1 MRADLEGIAGFEKY
15 SKEKDVLMLLKEIKQ
30 LMFCSDR
37 VKYSL
42 HALCNAHKRFNACE
56 QGRTATP
63 NEYLQQ
69 FTNFVDVI
77 TYAGG
82 KVGTDQKT
90 ITMVATEMG
99 LDHEKTAAENKLKI
113 NAEAK
118 ERYLAICFFLGADRQ
133 QYVRLLEN
141 TENNFLKGSNTHPK
155 TVNAAHNLLLSYN
168 QDPRNLIKV
177 AGNIND
183 GILLQLPQVN
193 KKRKKIKIM

>member
-1 MRADLEGIAGFEKY
+1 MRARLEGSVGFEKY

-30 LMFCSDR
+30 LMFCSDT

-42 HALCNAHKRFNACE
+42 QALRNAHKRFNLCE

-69 FTNFVDVI
+69 FTNYVDVI
-77 TYAGG
+77 TYSGG
-82 KVGTDQKT
+82 EVGTDPKT

-99 LDHEKTAAENKLKI
+99 LDHETTTKENKLKI

-133 QYVRLLEN
+133 RYGRLLEN
-141 TENNFLKGSNTHPK
+141 TENNFLQGSNTYPK
-155 TVNAAHNLLLSYN
+155 KSMQHTIYF
-168 QDPRNLIKV
+168 
-177 AGNIND
+177 
-183 GILLQLPQVN
+183 
-193 KKRKKIKIM
+193 